1 MEVKKNEKNCEIIK
15 DLIPMYVDDLTSEET
30 NRFIKKHISSCV
42 DCSNYL
48 RNVQRDIPNND
59 SLDGDTEKNDQE
71 LMKNIKHRVDKMI
84 FIALLVGI
92 LIGSMVLFNMGFVLI
107 GLCVF
112 TVIYLLKT
120 RKEMKIEKRGLN
132 LFIFVLS
139 FISLVI
145 CLKLFWNI
153 AIYVDDFAADIEE
166 IFGSEFWLYTAWLQL
181 PILAIITFISGIKLF
196 RK

>member
-132 LFIFVLS
+132 LFIFVL
-139 FISLVI
+139 V
-145 CLKLFWNI
+145 LF
-153 AIYVDDFAADIEE
+153 
-166 IFGSEFWLYTAWLQL
+166 L
-181 PILAIITFISGIKLF
+181 
-196 RK
+196 